1 MSTTVPPLS
10 FNPAGIELDRRQGLS
25 RQLYQA
31 LRARVLDGRLASG
44 TRLPAS
50 RDLAAALAISRNSVV
65 RAYDQLYAEGFI
77 EGRVG
82 DGTYVAQLSST
93 GLGWPLHEQARSH
106 NETRSPVGASLLV
119 KGPSGENISTKV
131 STGFSTGL
139 PTALSTD
146 WLDLPVVSSSKVIH
160 SGGLERVEKHHLKP
174 PPGGP
179 PRAFR
184 VGVPAFDLFP
194 FDVWAKL
201 NAAFWRKPDLQQ
213 LCYGDSQGD
222 ARLRGLIAA
231 YLRSSRGLQCTAE
244 QIVITSGAQ
253 QGISLCAQLL
263 VDPGDVV
270 AVENPGYRAAGHA
283 FAVAGAEVRGVPV
296 DGDGLDCT
304 ALGSLNDCRL
314 AYVTPSHQY
323 PTGVVMSLPRRLEL
337 LDWAERNNG
346 WIVEDDYD
354 GEYRYSGAPL
364 APLAALDR
372 QGRVLYVG
380 TFGKVAFPAL
390 RLGYLVLPPGLVNAF
405 ARRRAV
411 DVRHSEVSTQAVMA
425 EFMAAGHFQRH
436 IRRMR
441 RAALARRDAL
451 LAGWPK
457 SLSGVGAM
465 PTVVAGLHVT
475 VPVDSIER
483 ERDLIA
489 RATEAGVEVNGL
501 SSYWLPTTTP
511 TQVRA
516 GLVLGFAA
524 VPPAAID
531 AALARLAKAW
541 QT

>member
-1 MSTTVPPLS
+1 MSSEPLSLS

-31 LRARVLDGRLASG
+31 LRVRVLDGRLASG

-82 DGTYVAQLSST
+82 DGTYVAQLPQASLPVKKIAKRLATASST
-93 GLGWPLHEQARSH
+93 P
-106 NETRSPVGASLLV
+106 GA
-119 KGPSGENISTKV
+119 EI
-131 STGFSTGL
+131 
-139 PTALSTD
+139 
-146 WLDLPVVSSSKVIH
+146 PVVPSSTVVY
-160 SGGLERVEKHHLKP
+160 SGALERVEKNHLATP
-174 PPGGP
+174 PSGP

-194 FDVWAKL
+194 FEVWAKL

-213 LCYGDSQGD
+213 LCYGAPEGD
-222 ARLRGLIAA
+222 ARLRAMIAA
-231 YLRSSRGLQCTAE
+231 YLRSSRGMQCTAE

-263 VDPGDVV
+263 VEPGDVV
-270 AVENPGYRAAGHA
+270 GIENPGYRAAGHA
-283 FAVAGAEVRGVPV
+283 FAVAGARLQGVAV
-296 DGDGLDCT
+296 DSEGIDCT
-304 ALGSLNDCRL
+304 ELAALGDCRL

-323 PTGVVMSLPRRLEL
+323 PTGVVMSLARRLEL
-337 LDWAERNNG
+337 LAWAERAQG

-390 RLGYLVLPPGLVNAF
+390 RLGYLVLPPALVAAF
-405 ARRRAV
+405 SQRRAV

-441 RAALARRDAL
+441 RAALSRRNTL
-451 LAGWPK
+451 LAGWPQNIQ
-457 SLSGVGAM
+457 GVGSLPA
-465 PTVVAGLHVT
+465 VAAGLHLT
-475 VPVDSIER
+475 VAVDTLARER
-483 ERDLIA
+483 ELIEKA
-489 RATEAGVEVNGL
+489 ASVDVEINAL
-501 SSYWLPTTTP
+501 STYWLPDSQKP
-511 TQVRA
+511 VDQRA

-524 VPPAAID
+524 VPEAAISE
-531 AALARLAKAW
+531 ALGRLEKIW
-541 QT
+541 RR

>member
-1 MSTTVPPLS
+1 MSNPPLSLS

-31 LRARVLDGRLASG
+31 LRVRVLDGRLASG

-50 RDLAAALAISRNSVV
+50 RDLAAALSISRNSVV

-82 DGTYVAQLSST
+82 DGTYVAQL
-93 GLGWPLHEQARSH
+93 P
-106 NETRSPVGASLLV
+106 ETALPVKKL
-119 KGPSGENISTKV
+119 STKL

-139 PTALSTD
+139 PTGLSTD
-146 WLDLPVVSSSKVIH
+146 WLELPVVSSSKVIH
-160 SGGLERVEKHHLKP
+160 SGALGLVDKHHLAKP
-174 PPGGP
+174 PSGP

-184 VGVPAFDLFP
+184 VGIPAFDLFP
-194 FDVWAKL
+194 FEVWAKL

-213 LCYGDSQGD
+213 LCYGAPEGD

-231 YLRSSRGLQCTAE
+231 YLRSSRGMQCSAE

-263 VDPGDVV
+263 VEPGDGV

-283 FAVAGAEVRGVPV
+283 FAVAGARLHGVAV
-296 DGDGLDCT
+296 DNEGMDCAELAT
-304 ALGSLNDCRL
+304 FSDCRL

-323 PTGVVMSLPRRLEL
+323 PTGVIMSLARRLEL
-337 LDWAERNNG
+337 LAC
-346 WIVEDDYD
+346 
-354 GEYRYSGAPL
+354 
-364 APLAALDR
+364 
-372 QGRVLYVG
+372 VG

-390 RLGYLVLPPGLVNAF
+390 RLGYLVLPPGLVEAF

-441 RAALARRDAL
+441 RAALSRRNAL
-451 LAGWPK
+451 LAGWPADIP
-457 SLSGVGAM
+457 GVGNLPLVA
-465 PTVVAGLHVT
+465 AGLHLT
-475 VPVDSIER
+475 VPVDSVARER
-483 ERDLIA
+483 EL
-489 RATEAGVEVNGL
+489 VEQAASVDVEINGL
-501 SSYWLPTTTP
+501 SSYWLPDSSTP
-511 TQVRA
+511 QNERA

-524 VPPAAID
+524 VPEVAIE
-531 AALARLAKAW
+531 AALARLRGVWK
-541 QT
+541 

>member
-1 MSTTVPPLS
+1 MTDVPLLLS

-31 LRARVLDGRLASG
+31 LRLRVLDGRLASG

-82 DGTYVAQLSST
+82 DGTYVAQLPQT
-93 GLGWPLHEQARSH
+93 AIPAKKL
-106 NETRSPVGASLLV
+106 
-119 KGPSGENISTKV
+119 STKV

-139 PTALSTD
+139 PTALSTNC
-146 WLDLPVVSSSKVIH
+146 LDLSVIPSSKVIH
-160 SGGLERVEKHHLKP
+160 SGALGRVEKNHLALP
-174 PPGGP
+174 PSGP

-194 FDVWAKL
+194 FEVWAKL
-201 NAAFWRKPDLQQ
+201 NATFWRKPDLQQ
-213 LCYGDSQGD
+213 LCYGDPAGD
-222 ARLRGLIAA
+222 ERLRGLIAA
-231 YLRSSRGLQCTAE
+231 YLRSSRGMQCTAE

-263 VDPGDVV
+263 VEPGDGV
-270 AVENPGYRAAGHA
+270 AIENPGYRAAGHA
-283 FAVAGAEVRGVPV
+283 FAVAGARLHGVAV
-296 DGDGLDCT
+296 DGEGIDCSELAGL
-304 ALGSLNDCRL
+304 SDCRL

-323 PTGVVMSLPRRLEL
+323 PTGVVMSLARRLEL
-337 LDWAERNNG
+337 LAWAERTQG

-390 RLGYLVLPPGLVNAF
+390 RLGYLVLPPGLVQAF
-405 ARRRAV
+405 SQRRAV

-425 EFMAAGHFQRH
+425 EFMASGHFQRH

-441 RAALARRDAL
+441 RAALSRRNTL
-451 LAGWPK
+451 LAGWPQGIPGIG
-457 SLSGVGAM
+457 SLPSVA
-465 PTVVAGLHVT
+465 AGLHLT
-475 VPVDSIER
+475 VAVDSQARER
-483 ERDLIA
+483 ELVDKAASVDVEINDLS
-489 RATEAGVEVNGL
+489 G
-501 SSYWLPTTTP
+501 YWLPDSQTP
-511 TQVRA
+511 VDQRA

-524 VPPAAID
+524 VPEVAIIE
-531 AALARLAKAW
+531 ALGRLENVW
-541 QT
+541 R

>member
-1 MSTTVPPLS
+1 MTSVPPSLS

-31 LRARVLDGRLASG
+31 LRMRVLDGRLASG

-50 RDLAAALAISRNSVV
+50 RDLAAALAVSRNSVV
-65 RAYDQLYAEGFI
+65 RAYAQLYAEGFI

-82 DGTYVAQLSST
+82 DGTYVAQLPQNGLPAKKLSTNPST
-93 GLGWPLHEQARSH
+93 GL
-106 NETRSPVGASLLV
+106 
-119 KGPSGENISTKV
+119 
-131 STGFSTGL
+131 STGL
-139 PTALSTD
+139 PTGLSTKQAETPGI
-146 WLDLPVVSSSKVIH
+146 LSSKVIH
-160 SGGLERVEKHHLKP
+160 NAALERMQKHHLPSP
-174 PPGGP
+174 PSGP

-194 FDVWAKL
+194 FEVWAKL

-213 LCYGDSQGD
+213 LCYGAPEGD

-231 YLRSSRGLQCTAE
+231 YLRSSRGMQCSAE

-263 VDPGDVV
+263 VEPGDGV

-283 FAVAGAEVRGVPV
+283 FAVAGARLHGVAV
-296 DGDGLDCT
+296 DSEGIDCAELARVT
-304 ALGSLNDCRL
+304 DCRL

-323 PTGVVMSLPRRLEL
+323 PTGVVMSLARRLEL
-337 LDWAERNNG
+337 LAWAERTQG

-372 QGRVLYVG
+372 GGRVLYVG

-390 RLGYLVLPPGLVNAF
+390 RLGYLVLPLGLVEAF
-405 ARRRAV
+405 SRRRAV

-441 RAALARRDAL
+441 RAALSRRNTL
-451 LAGWPK
+451 LSGWPADIP
-457 SLSGVGAM
+457 GVGELPAIA
-465 PTVVAGLHVT
+465 AGLHMT
-475 VPVDSIER
+475 VPVESVARER
-483 ERDLIA
+483 ELIELA
-489 RATEAGVEVNGL
+489 SSVDVEINGL
-501 SSYWLPTTTP
+501 SSYWLPTCVTP
-511 TQVRA
+511 IDQRA

-524 VPPAAID
+524 VPETSIK
-531 AALARLAKAW
+531 AALERLRPVW
-541 QT
+541 RVR

>member
-1 MSTTVPPLS
+1 MTSVPPSLS

-31 LRARVLDGRLASG
+31 LRMRVLDGRLASG

-82 DGTYVAQLSST
+82 DGTYVAQLPQNGLPAKKLSTNPST
-93 GLGWPLHEQARSH
+93 GL
-106 NETRSPVGASLLV
+106 
-119 KGPSGENISTKV
+119 
-131 STGFSTGL
+131 STGL
-139 PTALSTD
+139 PTGLSTKQAEIPGV
-146 WLDLPVVSSSKVIH
+146 LSSKVIH
-160 SGGLERVEKHHLKP
+160 NAALERMQKHHLPSP
-174 PPGGP
+174 PSGP

-194 FDVWAKL
+194 FEVWAKL

-213 LCYGDSQGD
+213 LCYGAPEGD

-231 YLRSSRGLQCTAE
+231 YLRSSRGMQCSAE

-263 VDPGDVV
+263 VEPGDGV

-283 FAVAGAEVRGVPV
+283 FAVAGARLHGVAV
-296 DGDGLDCT
+296 DSEGIDCAELARVT
-304 ALGSLNDCRL
+304 DCRL

-323 PTGVVMSLPRRLEL
+323 PTGVVMSLARRLEL
-337 LDWAERNNG
+337 LAWAERTQG

-372 QGRVLYVG
+372 GGRVLYVG

-390 RLGYLVLPPGLVNAF
+390 RLGYLVLPLGLVEAF
-405 ARRRAV
+405 SRRRAV

-441 RAALARRDAL
+441 RAALSRRNTL
-451 LAGWPK
+451 LSGWPADIP
-457 SLSGVGAM
+457 GVGELPAIA
-465 PTVVAGLHVT
+465 AGLHMT
-475 VPVDSIER
+475 VPVESVARER
-483 ERDLIA
+483 ELIELA
-489 RATEAGVEVNGL
+489 SSVDVEINGL
-501 SSYWLPTTTP
+501 SSYWLPTCATP
-511 TQVRA
+511 IDQRA

-524 VPPAAID
+524 VPETSIK
-531 AALARLAKAW
+531 AALERLRPVW
-541 QT
+541 RVR

>member
-1 MSTTVPPLS
+1 MPNPPLPSS

-31 LRARVLDGRLASG
+31 LRVRVLDGRLASG

-50 RDLAAALAISRNSVV
+50 RDLAAALSISRNSVV

-82 DGTYVAQLSST
+82 DGTYVAQL
-93 GLGWPLHEQARSH
+93 PQAAVS
-106 NETRSPVGASLLV
+106 V
-119 KGPSGENISTKV
+119 KKLSTKV
-131 STGFSTGL
+131 STGFSIGL
-139 PTALSTD
+139 PTTLSTN

-160 SGGLERVEKHHLKP
+160 SGALGRVEKNHLALP
-174 PPGGP
+174 PSGP

-194 FDVWAKL
+194 FEVWAKL

-213 LCYGDSQGD
+213 LCYGDPAGD
-222 ARLRGLIAA
+222 ERLRGLIAA
-231 YLRSSRGLQCTAE
+231 YLRSSRGMQCSAE

-263 VDPGDVV
+263 VEPGDGVGI
-270 AVENPGYRAAGHA
+270 ENPGYRAAGHA
-283 FAVAGAEVRGVPV
+283 FAVAGARLHGIAV
-296 DGDGLDCT
+296 DSEGIDCT
-304 ALGSLNDCRL
+304 ELAGLSDCRL

-323 PTGVVMSLPRRLEL
+323 PTGVVMSLARRLEL
-337 LDWAERNNG
+337 LAWAERTQG

-390 RLGYLVLPPGLVNAF
+390 RLGYLVLPPGLVDAF
-405 ARRRAV
+405 SRRRAV

-441 RAALARRDAL
+441 RAALSRRNVL
-451 LAGWPK
+451 LNGWPVDIP
-457 SLSGVGAM
+457 GVGKLPSVA
-465 PTVVAGLHVT
+465 AGLHLT
-475 VPVDSIER
+475 VRVDSVARER
-483 ERDLIA
+483 ELIEQ
-489 RATEAGVEVNGL
+489 ATSVGVEINGL
-501 SSYWLPTTTP
+501 SSYWLPDTTLP
-511 TQVRA
+511 EDQRA

-524 VPPAAID
+524 VPEAAIES
-531 AALARLAKAW
+531 ALARLKEIW
-541 QT
+541 IPV

>member
-1 MSTTVPPLS
+1 MPPIEPPLS
-10 FNPAGIELDRRQGLS
+10 FNPAGIELDRRQGLT

-31 LRARVLDGRLASG
+31 LRQRVLDGRLVSG

-50 RDLAAALAISRNSVV
+50 RDLAAALSISRNSVV

-82 DGTYVAQLSST
+82 DGTYVAQLPQT
-93 GLGWPLHEQARSH
+93 PTAGKKL
-106 NETRSPVGASLLV
+106 
-119 KGPSGENISTKV
+119 STKV

-139 PTALSTD
+139 SPGLSTN
-146 WLDLPVVSSSKVIH
+146 WLDLPVISSAEVIH
-160 SGGLERVEKHHLKP
+160 SGPLTRMENNHLALP
-174 PPGGP
+174 PSGP

-194 FDVWAKL
+194 FEIWAKL

-213 LCYGDSQGD
+213 LCYGDPAGEE
-222 ARLRGLIAA
+222 RLRGLIAA

-253 QGISLCAQLL
+253 QAISLCAQLL
-263 VDPGDVV
+263 VEPGDGV
-270 AVENPGYRAAGHA
+270 AIENPGYRAAGHA
-283 FAVAGAEVRGVPV
+283 FAVAGGRLHGVSV
-296 DGDGLDCT
+296 DSEGIDCRALNALD
-304 ALGSLNDCRL
+304 SCRL

-323 PTGVVMSLPRRLEL
+323 PTGVVMSLARRLEL
-337 LDWAERNNG
+337 LAWAQRTGG

-372 QGRVLYVG
+372 SGRVLYVG

-390 RLGYLVLPPGLVNAF
+390 RLGYLVLPTELVEGF

-436 IRRMR
+436 VRRMR
-441 RAALARRDAL
+441 RAALSRRNVL
-451 LAGWPK
+451 LAGWPVDIP
-457 SLSGVGAM
+457 GVGSLPA
-465 PTVVAGLHVT
+465 VAAGLHLT
-475 VPVDSIER
+475 VSVDSVAR
-483 ERDLIA
+483 ERQLIEQA
-489 RATEAGVEVNGL
+489 AAADVEINGL
-501 SSYWLPTTTP
+501 SSYWLPDSSTP
-511 TQVRA
+511 PDQRA

-524 VPPAAID
+524 VPEAQISL
-531 AALARLAKAW
+531 ALSRLAQAW
-541 QT
+541 G

>member
-1 MSTTVPPLS
+1 MRLS
-10 FNPAGIELDRRQGLS
+10 E
-25 RQLYQA
+25 
-31 LRARVLDGRLASG
+31 
-44 TRLPAS
+44 
-50 RDLAAALAISRNSVV
+50 
-65 RAYDQLYAEGFI
+65 
-77 EGRVG
+77 
-82 DGTYVAQLSST
+82 
-93 GLGWPLHEQARSH
+93 
-106 NETRSPVGASLLV
+106 
-119 KGPSGENISTKV
+119 
-131 STGFSTGL
+131 
-139 PTALSTD
+139 
-146 WLDLPVVSSSKVIH
+146 
-160 SGGLERVEKHHLKP
+160 
-174 PPGGP
+174 
-179 PRAFR
+179 
-184 VGVPAFDLFP
+184 
-194 FDVWAKL
+194 
-201 NAAFWRKPDLQQ
+201 RKPDLQQ

-231 YLRSSRGLQCTAE
+231 YLRSSRGLHCTAE

-283 FAVAGAEVRGVPV
+283 FAVAGADVRGVPV
-296 DGDGLDCT
+296 DDDGLDCA
-304 ALGSLNDCRL
+304 ALGGLSHCRL

-337 LDWAERNNG
+337 LAWAERNDG

-441 RAALARRDAL
+441 RAALVRRDAL
-451 LAGWPK
+451 LAGWPTAVA
-457 SLSGVGAM
+457 GVGA
-465 PTVVAGLHVT
+465 PAHCRGRAASHG
-475 VPVDSIER
+475 PSGEHR
-483 ERDLIA
+483 A
-489 RATEAGVEVNGL
+489 RARTDRPSDECGCGNQWPEQLLVAHHPVA
-501 SSYWLPTTTP
+501 SAR
-511 TQVRA
+511 RA
-516 GLVLGFAA
+516 GARVCGGPASGDWHRAGEPVEGLETLRARRRGIGGGPGFMAA
-524 VPPAAID
+524 PLEKTPAGPGPRQFRYGND
-531 AALARLAKAW
+531 
-541 QT
+541 

>member
-1 MSTTVPPLS
+1 MNSALPPLS

-31 LRARVLDGRLASG
+31 LRLRVLDGRLASG

-50 RDLAAALAISRNSVV
+50 RDLAAALGISRNSVV

-82 DGTYVAQLSST
+82 DGTYVAQL
-93 GLGWPLHEQARSH
+93 P
-106 NETRSPVGASLLV
+106 ETRLPIKKL
-119 KGPSGENISTKV
+119 STKV
-131 STGFSTGL
+131 STGLSTGL
-139 PTALSTD
+139 PTGLSTKSTEITGD
-146 WLDLPVVSSSKVIH
+146 PSSKVIH
-160 SGGLERVEKHHLKP
+160 SSGLQRLQKHHLSTP
-174 PPGGP
+174 PSGP

-194 FDVWAKL
+194 FEVWAKL
-201 NAAFWRKPDLQQ
+201 NAAFWRRPNLHQ
-213 LCYGDSQGD
+213 LCYGDSAGD
-222 ARLRGLIAA
+222 SRLRSLIAA
-231 YLRSSRGLQCTAE
+231 YLRSARGLQCSAE

-263 VDPGDVV
+263 VEPGDVV

-283 FAVAGAEVRGVPV
+283 FAVAGAQLQGVAV
-296 DGDGLDCT
+296 DQEGIDCRQLEQLDQ
-304 ALGSLNDCRL
+304 CRL

-323 PTGVVMSLPRRLEL
+323 PTGVIMSLARRLEL
-337 LDWAERNNG
+337 LAWAERSGG

-372 QGRVLYVG
+372 QGRVIYVG

-390 RLGYLVLPPGLVNAF
+390 RLGYLVLPPDLVQAF

-441 RAALARRDAL
+441 RAAQSRLNRL
-451 LAGWPK
+451 LAAWPQAIP
-457 SLSGVGAM
+457 GVGPL
-465 PTVVAGLHVT
+465 PTVAAGLHLT
-475 VPVDSIER
+475 VRVDSLAR
-483 ERDLIA
+483 EQQLLEQAASVD
-489 RATEAGVEVNGL
+489 VEVNGL
-501 SSYWLPTTTP
+501 STYWLPETRLP
-511 TQVRA
+511 EDQRA

-524 VPPAAID
+524 VPEGDIQ
-531 AALARLAKAW
+531 AALGRLRQAW
-541 QT
+541 RV

>member
-1 MSTTVPPLS
+1 MTNVPPSLS

-31 LRARVLDGRLASG
+31 LRMRVLDGRLVSG

-82 DGTYVAQLSST
+82 DGTYVAQLPQNGLPAKKLSTNPST
-93 GLGWPLHEQARSH
+93 GL
-106 NETRSPVGASLLV
+106 
-119 KGPSGENISTKV
+119 
-131 STGFSTGL
+131 STGL
-139 PTALSTD
+139 PTGLSTKQAETPGV
-146 WLDLPVVSSSKVIH
+146 LSSKVIH
-160 SGGLERVEKHHLKP
+160 NAALERMQKHHLPSP
-174 PPGGP
+174 PSGP

-194 FDVWAKL
+194 FEVWAKL

-213 LCYGDSQGD
+213 LCYGAPEGD

-231 YLRSSRGLQCTAE
+231 YLRSSRGMQCSAE

-263 VDPGDVV
+263 VEPGDGV

-283 FAVAGAEVRGVPV
+283 FAVAGARLHGVAV
-296 DGDGLDCT
+296 DSEGIDCAELARVT
-304 ALGSLNDCRL
+304 DCRL

-323 PTGVVMSLPRRLEL
+323 PTGVVMSLARRLEL
-337 LDWAERNNG
+337 LAWAERTQG

-372 QGRVLYVG
+372 GGRVLYVG

-390 RLGYLVLPPGLVNAF
+390 RLGYLVLPLGLVEAF
-405 ARRRAV
+405 SRRRAV

-441 RAALARRDAL
+441 RAALSRRNTL
-451 LAGWPK
+451 LSGWPADIP
-457 SLSGVGAM
+457 GVGELPAIA
-465 PTVVAGLHVT
+465 AGLHMT
-475 VPVDSIER
+475 VPVESVARER
-483 ERDLIA
+483 ELIELA
-489 RATEAGVEVNGL
+489 SSVDVEINGL
-501 SSYWLPTTTP
+501 SSYWLPTCATP
-511 TQVRA
+511 IDQRA

-524 VPPAAID
+524 VPETSIK
-531 AALARLAKAW
+531 AALERLRPVW
-541 QT
+541 RVR